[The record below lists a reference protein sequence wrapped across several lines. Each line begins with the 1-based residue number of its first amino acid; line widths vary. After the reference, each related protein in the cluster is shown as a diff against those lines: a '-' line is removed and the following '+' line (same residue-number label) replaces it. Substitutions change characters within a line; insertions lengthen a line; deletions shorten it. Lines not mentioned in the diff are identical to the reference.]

1 MFWTRYLL
9 TENELSSLLDKDIV
23 QNQIGNKIH
32 KLFHKFIKTAVKH
45 IKLWNGKTSF
55 WNNLMNIT
63 HRLCSLHLTINF
75 EANDVTLFYPR
86 KFFIRTPPPPVY
98 KRMNLSLIAEKSKI
112 KIFFI
117 AFFIFLFRQNSY
129 FFCVICWCYFSPQFW
144 NGIFYVS
151 LLSKPPFLL
160 TLTCV
165 DKDDSPLDGFNKY
178 PGPPQTRD
186 NRETGVKIQ
195 DINPNQE
202 NIFFLFRTPG
212 RFLYFIFSFRKM
224 TEFLMRKICILF
236 PIKRTTTKSK

>member
-86 KFFIRTPPPPVY
+86 KFFIRTPPPSTRLL
-98 KRMNLSLIAEKSKI
+98 KLTCLNNTKSTKLQDLDILFQKNNLISYIQCLDDTSNTFNRLLTWGLQKNEFIVNCRKI
-112 KIFFI
+112 K
-117 AFFIFLFRQNSY
+117 N
-129 FFCVICWCYFSPQFW
+129 
-144 NGIFYVS
+144 
-151 LLSKPPFLL
+151 
-160 TLTCV
+160 
-165 DKDDSPLDGFNKY
+165 
-178 PGPPQTRD
+178 
-186 NRETGVKIQ
+186 
-195 DINPNQE
+195 
-202 NIFFLFRTPG
+202 
-212 RFLYFIFSFRKM
+212 
-224 TEFLMRKICILF
+224 
-236 PIKRTTTKSK
+236 